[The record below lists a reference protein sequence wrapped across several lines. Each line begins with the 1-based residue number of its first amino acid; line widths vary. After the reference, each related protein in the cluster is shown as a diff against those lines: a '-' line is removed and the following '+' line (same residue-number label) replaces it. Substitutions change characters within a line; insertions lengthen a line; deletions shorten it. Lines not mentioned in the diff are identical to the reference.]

1 MLFVDLICQVQ
12 DHRKKQKISPEW
24 LFSVVLQREPYFT
37 EIKDEVVYSKLGTI
51 FFALNYNIWPN
62 IKCIFKELLMRT
74 PVNPPQVV
82 LAPNEIKQIQTFVPE
97 VTTIYNQ
104 RRKKILLSPK
114 VEWPKLN
121 QR

>member
-1 MLFVDLICQVQ
+1 
-12 DHRKKQKISPEW
+12 
-24 LFSVVLQREPYFT
+24 
-37 EIKDEVVYSKLGTI
+37 
-51 FFALNYNIWPN
+51 
-62 IKCIFKELLMRT
+62 MRT

-104 RRKKILLSPK
+104 RQKKILLSPK